1 MRIEQL
7 SPKPD
12 NKVQFKLSF
21 YKNVP
26 KISGCYVLSTFEN
39 DILYIG
45 FSDNLNNRFQQH
57 LDNSEKTRPTL
68 NGKAVWF
75 YYIEYDITN
84 LPKLERTWINQFE
97 AIQGELPILNKIHSP
112 IK

>member
-1 MRIEQL
+1 MKIEQL
-7 SPKPD
+7 LPKPD
-12 NKVQFKLSF
+12 NKVPFKLSS

-45 FSDNLNNRFQQH
+45 LSDNLYNRFKQH
-57 LDNSEKTRPTL
+57 LDNPEKTYPTP

-75 YYIEYDITN
+75 YYMEYDKIN
-84 LPKLERTWINQFE
+84 LPKLERTWLNQFE
-97 AIQGELPILNKIHSP
+97 GIHGELPILNKVHSP